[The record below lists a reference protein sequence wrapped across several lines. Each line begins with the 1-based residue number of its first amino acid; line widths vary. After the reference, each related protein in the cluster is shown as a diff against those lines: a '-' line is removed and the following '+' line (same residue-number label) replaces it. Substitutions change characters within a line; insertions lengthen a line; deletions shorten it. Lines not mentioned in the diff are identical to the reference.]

1 MTHKQQFIVTKEKS
15 NLAKTNSHC
24 VIDYKDFKGY
34 LDTTVHYRLEGDY
47 CAFINGIKTDFKYDE
62 LMGRVKPQYKD
73 SFGRIINV
81 TKIN

>member
-1 MTHKQQFIVTKEKS
+1 MLFQAICRVNRVDTEDKDYGYI
-15 NLAKTNSHC
+15 
-24 VIDYKDFKGY
+24 IDYKDFKCY

-47 CAFINGIKTDFKYDE
+47 CAFINGIKNDFKYDE